1 MNRIFRNGIV
11 LPLALGTLLATSFG
25 AAAARDKDRAEQRQD
40 NRDQRQE
47 RRAEQR
53 QERKEHR
60 QERRQEQRQVR
71 TQERR
76 AVPRQVTHRD
86 LRQDRNQE
94 RREIRQDRRDARH
107 DIRQDRREHRQ
118 DIRQDRREHRRDFRH
133 DRREHRQDL
142 RQARRAHERYRA
154 DYQRRLR
161 ALQARHYTPRW
172 YHSGNYR
179 YFRGGQWYRVNYYG
193 ADILRRAI
201 DQGYREGLRAGRADR
216 YDGWRGGYRSSG
228 VWIDASFG
236 YVGNYVSRSE
246 YNYYFRQGFER
257 GYQDGYYGHYRY
269 GRPVN
274 GEVII
279 IDAVLRAIL
288 DLQRWG

>member
-25 AAAARDKDRAEQRQD
+25 AAAAASPAAARDKDRAEQRQD
-40 NRDQRQE
+40 NRDQRKE

-53 QERKEHR
+53 KERKEHR

-76 AVPRQVTHRD
+76 AVPRQVIHR
-86 LRQDRNQE
+86 
-94 RREIRQDRRDARH
+94 

-118 DIRQDRREHRRDFRH
+118 DIRQDRREHRQDLRQ
-133 DRREHRQDL
+133 DRREHGQDL

-161 ALQARHYTPRW
+161 ALHARHYTPRW

-216 YDGWRGGYRSSG
+216 YDGWRGGYRSSV

-257 GYQDGYYGHYRY
+257 GYEDGYYGRYRY
-269 GRPVN
+269 GRAIN